1 MSYAAHHSDFSS
13 FVAHKVAPKGKAF
26 ENRIGLPMPEAFV
39 DCRARRA
46 EATKLSLAIAS
57 RWTELR
63 CAWMRWSAHRR
74 LCQSIAHLD
83 ERLLADIGLDPEDLG
98 FAERFARRRAA
109 NLQNFWSLE

>member
-1 MSYAAHHSDFSS
+1 MTTRLETA
-13 FVAHKVAPKGKAF
+13 
-26 ENRIGLPMPEAFV
+26 MPEAFV

-98 FAERFARRRAA
+98 FAEPFARRLPGGFGRGDGA
-109 NLQNFWSLE
+109 